1 MRLNEIPIEGIPY
14 DRLKVDQIPATP
26 AYTPRDPA
34 LVAAAARTVVI
45 NPDRICMPIGAMWAV
60 LGVHRAIPFIQGAQG
75 CTTYARYTFS
85 RIFKEPATIATAS
98 FHEDAAV
105 FGGRRNLIEG
115 LRNLVVRYWPEVIGI
130 ATTCSSE
137 IMGDDLISFVK
148 EARAKLSE
156 EIGAEK
162 LNRIAMVIIN
172 TPSFAGSHVDGYDRA
187 AKAFVDTL
195 ATERDAPGE
204 RVNIIPGLLYPGDIR
219 EIKHLLAEMG
229 IEATVLFDISDTL
242 DAPLAPPQEIPY
254 YPPGGTPL
262 AEIRMM
268 ASALATFALQPT
280 AGGSGARSLE
290 RRFEVPAVVGPTPV
304 GVDATDALLQ
314 NLKRITGK
322 EIPAALRTERG
333 LLIDAMA
340 DTFHHTMMK
349 RVAVFGDP
357 DTVTGITRF
366 VCELGM
372 TPVAV
377 GAGTPSKTFEQ
388 EMEEIFAGYR
398 DLFLNAP
405 RVFNGGDLFEFEEYL
420 KTLPRLDLII
430 GNSKGV
436 DISRELEVPLV
447 RAGFPIYD
455 RFGYQ
460 KRPIVGYRGAEL
472 LLYEIVNAILDFR
485 YPDDRTQQL

>member
-1 MRLNEIPIEGIPY
+1 MHLKEIPIEGIPY
-14 DRLKVDQIPATP
+14 DHLRVEKIPATP
-26 AYTPRDPA
+26 AFAPRDPE
-34 LVAAAARTVVI
+34 LVPAAARTVVI

-60 LGVHRAIPFIQGAQG
+60 LGVHRAIPFVQGAQG

-85 RIFKEPATIATAS
+85 RVFKEPATIATSS

-130 ATTCSSE
+130 TTTCSSE
-137 IMGDDLISFVK
+137 IMGDDIASFLK

-156 EIGAEK
+156 EIGAE
-162 LNRIAMVIIN
+162 RVEQIAMVIIN
-172 TPSFAGSHVDGYDRA
+172 TPSFAGSHVEGYDRA
-187 AKAFVDTL
+187 SRAFVDTL
-195 ATERDAPGE
+195 ATTRDAPDE

-219 EIKHLLAEMG
+219 EIRHLLAEMG

-242 DAPLAPPQEIPY
+242 DAPLEPPQEIPY
-254 YPPGGTPL
+254 YPPGGTL
-262 AEIRMM
+262 LDEIRGMGN
-268 ASALATFALQPT
+268 ALATFALQPA

-290 RRFEVPAVVGPTPV
+290 RRLGVPAVIGPPPV
-304 GVDATDALLQ
+304 GVEATDTLLQ
-314 NLKRITGK
+314 NLSRLTGQ
-322 EIPAALRTERG
+322 EIPASLRKERG
-333 LLIDAMA
+333 LLVDAMA
-340 DTFHHTMMK
+340 DTFHHTMMR
-349 RVAVFGDP
+349 RVAIFGDP
-357 DTVTGITRF
+357 DLVTGVTRL

-377 GAGTPSKTFEQ
+377 ASGTAGKGFEP
-388 EMEEIFAGYR
+388 EMAEIFSSYR
-398 DLFLNAP
+398 DLFLDEP
-405 RVFNGGDLFEFEEYL
+405 RVFNGSDLFEFEEYL
-420 KTLPRLDLII
+420 KSLPRLDLII
-430 GNSKGV
+430 GHSKGI
-436 DISRELEVPLV
+436 DISREIDVPLV

-472 LLYEIVNAILDFR
+472 LLYEIVNAILDYR

>member
-1 MRLNEIPIEGIPY
+1 MRLNEIPVDGVPY
-14 DRLKVDQIPATP
+14 DRLKIDQIPASP
-26 AYTPRDPA
+26 AYAPRDPE
-34 LVAAAARTVVI
+34 LVPAAGRTLVI

-60 LGVHRAIPFIQGAQG
+60 LGVHRAIPFVQGAQG

-137 IMGDDLISFVK
+137 IMGDDLVSFVK
-148 EARAKLSE
+148 EARVKIGE

-162 LNRIAMVIIN
+162 MDRIAMVIIN

-187 AKAFVDTL
+187 SKAFIETL
-195 ATERDAPGE
+195 ATGRDNPDR

-219 EIKHLLAEMG
+219 EIRHLLEEME

-254 YPPGGTPL
+254 YPPGGTTL
-262 AEIRMM
+262 QEIRGMGN
-268 ASALATFALQPT
+268 ALATFALQPA
-280 AGGSGARSLE
+280 AGASGARSLE
-290 RRFEVPAVVGPTPV
+290 RRLGVPAVVGPTPV

-314 NLKRITGK
+314 NLSRITGR
-322 EIPAALRTERG
+322 EIPSSLKIERG
-333 LLIDAMA
+333 RLIDAMA

-349 RVAVFGDP
+349 RVAIFGDP
-357 DTVTGITRF
+357 DTVTGVARF

-377 GAGTPSKTFEQ
+377 TPGTRTKTFEQ
-388 EMEEIFAGYR
+388 EMDGIFAGYR
-398 DLFLNAP
+398 ELFLDAP

-430 GNSKGV
+430 GNSKGI

-447 RAGFPIYD
+447 RVGFPIYD

>member
-1 MRLNEIPIEGIPY
+1 MRLNEIPIDGVPY
-14 DRLKVDQIPATP
+14 DRLKVEKIPASP
-26 AYTPRDPA
+26 AYAPRDPE
-34 LVAAAARTVVI
+34 LVPAAGRTLVI

-60 LGVHRAIPFIQGAQG
+60 LGVHRAIPFVQGAQG

-105 FGGRRNLIEG
+105 FGGRRNLLEG

-137 IMGDDLISFVK
+137 IMGDDLVSFVK
-148 EARAKLSE
+148 EARIKIGG

-162 LNRIAMVIIN
+162 MDRIAMVIIN

-195 ATERDAPGE
+195 ATGRDTPDR

-219 EIKHLLAEMG
+219 EIRHLLEEME

-254 YPPGGTPL
+254 YPPGGTTL
-262 AEIRMM
+262 QEIRGMGN
-268 ASALATFALQPT
+268 ALATFALQPA
-280 AGGSGARSLE
+280 AGAGGARSLE
-290 RRFEVPAVVGPTPV
+290 RRLGVPAVVGLTPV

-314 NLKRITGK
+314 NLSRITGR
-322 EIPAALRTERG
+322 EIPASLKIERG
-333 LLIDAMA
+333 RLIDALA

-349 RVAVFGDP
+349 RVAIFGDP
-357 DTVTGITRF
+357 DTVTGVARF

-377 GAGTPSKTFEQ
+377 APGTPTKTFEQ
-388 EMEEIFAGYR
+388 EMDGIFAGYR
-398 DLFLNAP
+398 ELFLDTP
-405 RVFNGGDLFEFEEYL
+405 KVFNGGDLFEFEEYL

-430 GNSKGV
+430 GNSKGI

-447 RAGFPIYD
+447 RVGFPIYD

-472 LLYEIVNAILDFR
+472 LLYEIVNSILDFR